1 MNKEDVENFK
11 ALATAFADGATASR
25 YKSTR
30 WYQVYNK
37 KFAELIYEAGK
48 SDAQRE
54 WVGLKIEE
62 VQEILNDPRYQMK
75 PLIVHAVEAKLK
87 EKNT

>member
-48 SDAQRE
+48 SDAQRK
-54 WVGLKIEE
+54 WVGLTDEE
-62 VQEILNDPRYQMK
+62 IDYCVKLKNPEA
-75 PLIVHAVEAKLK
+75 IVEEVEAKLRSR
-87 EKNT
+87 NT